1 MSNRKEQI
9 FRTLATMAN
18 GGTANDIADAM
29 GLERSNVSR
38 YLNELVKEQRVA
50 RSQGRP
56 VVLL

>member
-1 MSNRKEQI
+1 
-9 FRTLATMAN
+9 
-18 GGTANDIADAM
+18 M

-56 VVLL
+56 VVFTVTKKNENRTI